1 MNGHDKKARQIE
13 QLTIRILFYFL
24 YEEVYY
30 EKEEK
35 KKEML
40 LNRLR
45 ISLTSKK
52 AENLG
57 LFFINSR
64 IVSKAVL

>member
-1 MNGHDKKARQIE
+1 MNGHDKEARQIE
-13 QLTIRILFYFL
+13 QFAIRVLFYFL